1 MSPSTKLVYGS
12 GIGDEDQL
20 THGHRSRP
28 TTAPPSTSQVAFT
41 RQRRPAPA
49 AASARTKAGK
59 LVSVE
64 TESFTV
70 TAAINA
76 TELMFTASRKA
87 AIHRDRRSRGNTRP
101 SAATKMK
108 DGRKIPAVATTAP
121 GSAPRMEPMNGA
133 VLST

>member
-1 MSPSTKLVYGS
+1 MSTSTRTVHGS

-28 TTAPPSTSQVAFT
+28 MTAPPSTSHAAFNF
-41 RQRRPAPA
+41 QRSPAPA
-49 AASARTKAGK
+49 AASAMTQAGQQ
-59 LVSVE
+59 VSVE

-76 TELMFTASRKA
+76 TELTFTASRKA

-108 DGRKIPAVATTAP
+108 DGRKIPAVATAAP
-121 GSAPRMEPMNGA
+121 GSPPRM
-133 VLST
+133 

>member
-1 MSPSTKLVYGS
+1 MGTSTRRVHGS
-12 GIGDEDQL
+12 GIVDEDQL
-20 THGHRSRP
+20 THGPGSRP
-28 TTAPPSTSQVAFT
+28 TPAPPSTSQVALTF
-41 RQRRPAPA
+41 QRSPAPA
-49 AASARTKAGK
+49 AASAMIQAGQ

-70 TAAINA
+70 TAALHA
-76 TELMFTASRKA
+76 PELMFTASRKP

-121 GSAPRMEPMNGA
+121 GSPPRM
-133 VLST
+133 

>member
-1 MSPSTKLVYGS
+1 MGTSTRTVHGS

-20 THGHRSRP
+20 THGHSTQP
-28 TTAPPSTSQVAFT
+28 MTAPPSTSQVGLI

-49 AASARTKAGK
+49 AATAMTQAGQ

-76 TELMFTASRKA
+76 TELTFTASRKA
-87 AIHRDRRSRGNTRP
+87 AIHRDRRTRGNTRL
-101 SAATKMK
+101 SAATKRK
-108 DGRKIPAVATTAP
+108 DGRKIPTVATAAP
-121 GSAPRMEPMNGA
+121 GSPPR
-133 VLST
+133 L

>member
-49 AASARTKAGK
+49 AASAMTQAGP
-59 LVSVE
+59 LGGGERVSVE

-76 TELMFTASRKA
+76 SELTFTASRKA

-108 DGRKIPAVATTAP
+108 DGRKIPTVAPAAP
-121 GSAPRMEPMNGA
+121 GSPPRM
-133 VLST
+133 

>member
-49 AASARTKAGK
+49 AASAMTQAGQ

-64 TESFTV
+64 TEGFTV

-76 TELMFTASRKA
+76 SELTFTASRKA
-87 AIHRDRRSRGNTRP
+87 AIHRDRRTRGNTRL
-101 SAATKMK
+101 SAATKRK
-108 DGRKIPAVATTAP
+108 DGRKIPTVATAAP
-121 GSAPRMEPMNGA
+121 GSPPRR
-133 VLST
+133 

>member
-1 MSPSTKLVYGS
+1 MGTSTRMVKGS
-12 GIGDEDQL
+12 EMVDEDKL
-20 THGHRSRP
+20 THAHRSRP
-28 TTAPPSTSQVAFT
+28 TTAPPSTSQVALTF
-41 RQRRPAPA
+41 QRSPAPA
-49 AASARTKAGK
+49 AASAMIQAGQ

-64 TESFTV
+64 TESFTL

-108 DGRKIPAVATTAP
+108 DGRKMPAVATTAP
-121 GSAPRMEPMNGA
+121 GSPPRM
-133 VLST
+133 